1 MPRGLDITDLEYLAC
16 PPCANI
22 QTTLC
27 VYHQAKNNALQ
38 LRRHITAPSLGR
50 ENQECVEARDL
61 ETLSAGELSE
71 ISNDIMTTLVDTRT
85 P

>member
-1 MPRGLDITDLEYLAC
+1 M
-16 PPCANI
+16 
-22 QTTLC
+22 
-27 VYHQAKNNALQ
+27 
-38 LRRHITAPSLGR
+38 SFLGR